1 MLLNLLDLVLTLSA
15 VSVGLS
21 ELNPLMRYL
30 ITVPAMLFVI
40 KVAIPLLIAWLAP
53 GRLLVPAIVLLFLV
67 VCWNAKELLV
77 FLG

>member
-1 MLLNLLDLVLTLSA
+1 MLLNLLDLGLTLYA

-77 FLG
+77 FLS

>member
-15 VSVGLS
+15 VSLGLS

-77 FLG
+77 FSG